1 MKPDGV
7 HERRDHAGPGGDG
20 PGECEALVLASHGA
34 SASLRLPDG
43 SLAQARASGR
53 KLQFVCGDRV
63 IALDDA
69 RNGQW
74 LVLRVLPRTS
84 QLRRTNMR
92 GHPETVAANLGRL
105 LVVVAPRPE
114 PDLFLVDRYLAAAAS
129 AGLRSTVIAGKSDLG
144 YGPEQL
150 AAFAAFGNASAT
162 GTPLLFCSAHTGD
175 GLEELRAAI
184 AGQRVMLVG
193 QSGVGKSSLLRV
205 LVPGVE
211 ADVGELMRDDQGRH
225 TTSVSRLYDLPG
237 GGSLVDSPGVRDFA
251 PAPED
256 LDARTLGFAEVEQ
269 LAPGCRF
276 ADCRHFEEPGC
287 AVRAAVASGEMAAR
301 RYESYR
307 RLRRLREELTA
318 RAGPRRR

>member
-1 MKPDGV
+1 VKPAGDHQGS
-7 HERRDHAGPGGDG
+7 DHAGPGSAG

-34 SASLRLPDG
+34 NASLRLPDG
-43 SLAQARASGR
+43 RQVLARASGR
-53 KLQFVCGDRV
+53 KLQFVCGDHV
-63 IALDDA
+63 LALDDA
-69 RNGQW
+69 RNDQW
-74 LVLRVLPRTS
+74 LVQRVLARTS

-92 GHPETVAANLGRL
+92 GQPETVASNLTCL

-129 AGLRSTVIAGKSDLG
+129 AGMGSLVIAGKSDLG
-144 YGPEQL
+144 YGEEQL
-150 AAFAAFGNASAT
+150 AALASFGED
-162 GTPLLFCSAHTGD
+162 GTAGTRLLYCSALTGV
-175 GLEELRAAI
+175 GLEALRASI

-205 LVPGVE
+205 LVPGAE
-211 ADVGELMRDDQGRH
+211 ADIGELMRDDQGRH

-237 GGSLVDSPGVRDFA
+237 GGALVDSPGVRDFA

-256 LDARTLGFAEVEQ
+256 LDPRSLGFAEVER
-269 LAPGCRF
+269 LSPGCRF

-287 AVRAAVASGEMAAR
+287 AVRAAVAAGAMVAR

-307 RLRRLREELTA
+307 RLRRLHQDLRA

>member
-1 MKPDGV
+1 
-7 HERRDHAGPGGDG
+7 
-20 PGECEALVLASHGA
+20 VLASHGA

-43 SLAQARASGR
+43 RQVLARASGR

-63 IALDDA
+63 MALDDA

-74 LVLRVLPRTS
+74 LVQRVLSRTS

-92 GHPETVAANLGRL
+92 GQPETVAANLSCL

-129 AGLRSTVIAGKSDLG
+129 AGLGSIVIAGKSDLG
-144 YGPEQL
+144 YDARQL
-150 AAFAAFGNASAT
+150 AELDAFGADGAV
-162 GTPLLFCSAHTGD
+162 GTRLVYCSALSGE
-175 GLEELRAAI
+175 GLDALRAAI
-184 AGQRVMLVG
+184 TGQRVMLVG

-211 ADVGELMRDDQGRH
+211 AGIGELMRDDQGRH
-225 TTSVSRLYDLPG
+225 TTSVSSLHDLPG
-237 GGSLVDSPGVRDFA
+237 GGALVDSPGVRDFA

-256 LDARTLGFAEVEQ
+256 LDPRSMGFAEVER

-287 AVRAAVASGEMAAR
+287 AVRAAVAAGGMVAR

-307 RLRRLREELTA
+307 RLRRLHQDLRA